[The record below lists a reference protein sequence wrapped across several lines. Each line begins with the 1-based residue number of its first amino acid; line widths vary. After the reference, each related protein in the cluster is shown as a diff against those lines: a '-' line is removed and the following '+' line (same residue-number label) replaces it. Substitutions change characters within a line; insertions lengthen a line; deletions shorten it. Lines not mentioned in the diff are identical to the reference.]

1 MMENEITKTDINS
14 SENLDMSMEFCKKLP
29 IPMEIKQKYPLTSA
43 AVSKRLRDC
52 REISDI
58 ILGKSQKKLVVVG
71 PCSADRE
78 DAVLEYCDK
87 LSVLSEKVC
96 DKLFLVARVY
106 TGKPRTRASG
116 YLGMIHQP
124 DLDLEP
130 SVFDGV
136 LAARRL
142 HTSVIEKTGMPT
154 ADELLY
160 PQNFRYFSDLL
171 SYTAVGARSV
181 ENQEH
186 RFVSSGISIPVG
198 MKNPTSGDL
207 SVMINSVIAAK
218 GAHDFIYR
226 GWEVKTR
233 GNPLA
238 HAILRGCSE
247 NGKMKNNC
255 GYDDIMRYISLCG
268 GSENAAF
275 IVDASHANSKK
286 CAERQID
293 VCRDVMSS
301 VKKSG
306 DVSLAFKG
314 FMIESY
320 LYGGSQPD
328 TGKEYGVS
336 ITDPCL
342 GFDETERLILEIA
355 DNM

>member
-1 MMENEITKTDINS
+1 MIENILDLDTKPL
-14 SENLDMSMEFCKKLP
+14 EMSMEFCKKLP
-29 IPMEIKQKYPLTSA
+29 IPMEIKQKYPLSRSA
-43 AVSKRLRDC
+43 VAERLRLC
-52 REISDI
+52 GEISDI
-58 ILGKSQKKLVVVG
+58 ILGRSQKKLAIVG

-78 DAVLEYCDK
+78 DAVLEYCERLRDLSDK
-87 LSVLSEKVC
+87 VSEK
-96 DKLFLVARVY
+96 LVIIARVY
-106 TGKPRTRASG
+106 TGKPRTRGSG

-124 DLDLEP
+124 DLDRAP
-130 SVFDGV
+130 SVFDGI

-142 HTSVIEKTGMPT
+142 HTSVIEKTGLPT

-160 PQNFRYFSDLL
+160 PQNFRYFSDIL

-186 RFVSSGISIPVG
+186 RFVASGISIPVG

-207 SVMINSVIAAK
+207 SVMINSVSAAK
-218 GAHDFIYR
+218 DAHDFIYR

-238 HAILRGCSE
+238 HAVLRGGFE
-247 NGKMKNNC
+247 NGKMKSNC
-255 GYDDIMRYISLCG
+255 GYDDIVRYISLCG
-268 GSENAAF
+268 GADNAAF
-275 IVDASHANSKK
+275 IVDASHANSGK

-293 VCRDVMSS
+293 ICRDVLDS

-306 DVSLAFKG
+306 DISFAFKG

-320 LYGGSQPD
+320 LFGGSQPD
-328 TGKEYGVS
+328 TGKKYGVS

-342 GFDETERLILEIA
+342 GFEETERLILDIA
-355 DNM
+355 DNI